1 MTKKDWSAITVI
13 GAGVGLLIQPILS
26 TLIGTAHA
34 DLLTWPLRFAVFVG
48 FTILAPLVLLV
59 LYFVGKL
66 MPVVYQFGKF
76 AAVGVLN
83 TFVDLGVLNL
93 EIVAFGTPGAWV
105 YRVFKTVSWIAATT
119 NSFLWNKYW
128 TFNSQEPASAK
139 QTIEFY
145 GVAFVGFLLNVGLA
159 SYVFSNVS
167 RPVSVSANLWANI
180 GALVGVAAA
189 FVWNFIGYKFWV
201 FKEKG
206 KQSQEE

>member
-1 MTKKDWSAITVI
+1 MTQKDWKAITAI
-13 GAGVGLLIQPILS
+13 GALIGLLVQPILS
-26 TLIGTAHA
+26 TLVGPAHIA
-34 DLLTWPLRFAVFVG
+34 LLSWMMRVGIFVG
-48 FTILAPLVLLV
+48 FTILAPLALVV
-59 LYFVGKL
+59 LYYVGKL
-66 MPVVYQFGKF
+66 LPVIYQFGKF

-105 YRVFKTVSWIAATT
+105 YRVFKTVSFLAATT

-167 RPVSVSANLWANI
+167 RPISVSQNLWANI

-189 FVWNFIGYKFWV
+189 FLWNFIGYKFWV
-201 FKEKG
+201 FKK
-206 KQSQEE
+206 KAS